1 MRNGYRWSAPLVGAG
16 LALGIAL
23 VTGPLQAQP
32 RQGGTLNWVVN
43 PMPTSL
49 VPINTSAGGN
59 TDIGPKI
66 VEGLLTYD
74 MDLRPRPL
82 LATAWS
88 VSSDGLQYRFELRRG
103 VKWHDG
109 KDFTSADVA
118 FSINTLKQYHPRG
131 RGTFATVTEVRTPDP
146 HTAIIVLSRPA
157 PAMLTALASAESP
170 IVPRHLYDG
179 AEIATNRYNREPV
192 GTGPFKFKEWVQ
204 GSHVVLERNPD
215 YWDKPK
221 PYLDRIVVRFIP
233 DPAARAAAL
242 ESGEIDLGNA
252 VIPLSEV
259 ARFSK
264 LPNLTVD
271 ASQWPYWGNHQQVYF
286 NLDSVIVRDIA
297 VRKAIAQAIDVNAY
311 NNVVWFG
318 YGKTTGS
325 IIGQAMTRYHD
336 TTIRHQPFDPKAAE
350 AALDAAG
357 LKRGANGIRFKLRLL
372 YNPFLERRTADFIRQ
387 SLARVGIDAEIEAY
401 DFATYTRKVY
411 TDRAFD
417 MTAESL
423 LNLFDPTVGVQRVF
437 WSKNFKIGLPF
448 SNAPHY
454 ANPEADRLL
463 EAAAVEPDETKR
475 RQLFID
481 LQRVVA
487 ADIPSIEFGA
497 NPNITIA
504 AKKVRNYSVSA
515 EGARGSFADLYLQ
528 P

>member
-1 MRNGYRWSAPLVGAG
+1 MHGNRLTRTFRQLFVAAGTAALIGA
-16 LALGIAL
+16 AS
-23 VTGPLQAQP
+23 AQP
-32 RQGGTLNWVVN
+32 RHGGTLNWIVN
-43 PMPTSL
+43 PIPTSL

-74 MDLRPRPL
+74 MELRPRPL

-88 VSSDGLQYRFELRRG
+88 VSADGLQYRFELRRG

-118 FSINTLKQYHPRG
+118 FSITTLKQFHPRG
-131 RGTFATVTEVRTPDP
+131 RGTFASVTEVRTPDL
-146 HTAIIVLSRPA
+146 HTAIIVLDKPA

-170 IVPRHLYDG
+170 IVPKHLYDG
-179 AEIATNRYNREPV
+179 TDIATNRHNREPV
-192 GTGPFKFKEWVQ
+192 GTGPFRFKEWVQ
-204 GSHVVLERNPD
+204 GSHVVLERNAD

-233 DPAARAAAL
+233 DPVARAAAL
-242 ESGEIDLGNA
+242 EAGEVDLGNA

-264 LPNLTVD
+264 LPRLVVD
-271 ASQWPYWGNHQQVYF
+271 SSQWPYWGNHQQVYF
-286 NLDSVIVRDIA
+286 NLDSPVVKDIA
-297 VRKAIAQAIDVNAY
+297 VRRAIAQAIDVNAY

-318 YGKTTGS
+318 YGKVTAS

-336 TTIRHQPFDPKAAE
+336 ASIRHQPFDLKAAE

-387 SLARVGIDAEIEAY
+387 SLSRVGIDAEIEAY

-411 TDRAFD
+411 TERAFD

-454 ANPEADRLL
+454 QNAEADRLL
-463 EAAAVEPDETKR
+463 EAAAVETDER
-475 RQLFID
+475 RRRELFIN

-487 ADIPSIEFGA
+487 ADIPSIELGA

-504 AKKVRNYSVSA
+504 ARKVKNYAPTA
-515 EGARGSFADLYLQ
+515 EGARGSFADLYLE